1 MFAQRET
8 SWTHVHW
15 EEPEEGWVKLNLD
28 GVNNVTSVTG
38 CGGIIRN
45 IKG

>member
-8 SWTHVHW
+8 SWTQVHW
-15 EEPEEGWVKLNLD
+15 EEPEVGWVKLNLD
-28 GVNNVTSVTG
+28 GVNNVTSGTD

-45 IKG
+45 SKG